1 MSNFWFNDDGFNMG
15 LQNNGESMGMFDD
28 LDQAPLQHPATPNQQ
43 LQQQQQSQ
51 QPSQQV
57 DGLFGQQDYQQFG
70 GYAQKQSQPPLDAKS
85 QQMYMRQDDNMSI
98 PLHMP
103 TQAPAQHT
111 PGQQHTNLDRAKQEQ
126 LQKMRQQIVQQ
137 HMLQKQL
144 QNQNQQSQQSQ
155 TQQFQQQYQQQQ
167 QQQQQSLQYQ
177 LPQVQPLQLQAG
189 ATSGSMM
196 GHSGPQVP
204 PAHQGIQGPG
214 PQGPQG
220 QAQIAASA
228 MLPAAMGADTNT
240 PSASSQYGGPG
251 LGQDKTMPMAPGQ
264 AQLKLSHTQMAQLQ
278 HELFQMTLNDFMSR
292 RGTPITQTPVVNNKR
307 INLLVLHI
315 LTRKIGGASVV
326 LKHLQMLSQ
335 PSLQVTDWTTV
346 CQKLGLFDGI
356 DILSNLAAKL
366 QIEKQ
371 LGTCYLQNILPYE
384 QHTLTEEG
392 QKDIQARRVQFQRQ
406 LALRLQQ
413 NQQRLAAAV
422 PGQSPQL
429 EQNQTQQAPGQQGL
443 MQNAHQR
450 PMDSTNSPNPNQ
462 KLGQFQSPNAPS
474 QSPRAG
480 YMATPGALNQ
490 ASPATSVTNLQR
502 KASQPNGSNH
512 TSPAVNSPYMQQQ
525 QISRSGS
532 VNRRQSSINLQQ
544 FGQRHESSVTPQT
557 QEPDVPSGDPN
568 TIKKYVPIKK
578 AGDTFGGLS
587 MKTISDL
594 GDEIE
599 LTKPVYL
606 FAPELGSLNI
616 HALTMSLRNYSENNP
631 GEAFSALNTLLVTT
645 TDSNFTFKVSDAPE
659 LLDTLV
665 SLGSKILG
673 QVTNSR
679 KPESDNIN
687 FDFDTKS
694 DIDSVFAKYV
704 NKNSMNGED
713 IVLVVDSLTAEVVED
728 EDSDMEMDEIFSP
741 QVTTT
746 ELVASHVE
754 DERITLCTI
763 PDFLTALQKFR
774 EENKYHFSKTQTKS
788 ATDQQVFLVDMLITV
803 TMTLRNLSFT
813 DGTRGVMSSHKGLK
827 SLIFGVVKGVAVQ
840 PESFQFE
847 RKKLCVLKD
856 CLLILDRI
864 AFQMEL
870 DSLEEAFLAFLLVT
884 SFGPK
889 LDSDESDSS
898 LKFAFPIAPFETYTY
913 LPYGIDVFTKLLV
926 REPRNRAYLQ
936 AILTGTLNIIN
947 SSSHPSSASVTISP
961 KDHHETK
968 KLLKAYLGG
977 NEEKAK
983 LGILLT
989 RAFKFLISGI
999 PCSVSGVEYTR
1010 FVFQRSST
1018 VLQTLFGV
1026 KLLIDLIP
1034 MEEVNGNLT
1043 LLTTHWLSSN
1053 VQKLFFNFIKNT
1065 FSLITESVKFAQ
1077 TTNEHRIL
1085 SYVAIKTLILIN
1097 SLLANA
1103 VTLKSAISE
1112 GELSEE
1118 KTADIED
1125 HLAKFKD
1132 LYRVQ
1137 PEGEFVLN
1145 TLLASSID
1153 PDVAQE
1159 VVRLHG
1165 LLGKLR

>member
-1 MSNFWFNDDGFNMG
+1 MSNFWFNDDGLNMG
-15 LQNNGESMGMFDD
+15 FQNNGEPLGMFDD
-28 LDQAPLQHPATPNQQ
+28 LDQPLQHMATPSQN
-43 LQQQQQSQ
+43 LQQQQASQ
-51 QPSQQV
+51 QPPQQME
-57 DGLFGQQDYQQFG
+57 GLFGQQDYQQFG
-70 GYAQKQSQPPLDAKS
+70 GYPPKQPLALVDEKG
-85 QQMYMRQDDNMSI
+85 QQMYVRQDNGMG
-98 PLHMP
+98 MP
-103 TQAPAQHT
+103 QHISPQALAQQT
-111 PGQQHTNLDRAKQEQ
+111 PSQQHASLDRAKQEQ

-137 HMLQKQL
+137 HMLQKQQ
-144 QNQNQQSQQSQ
+144 QNQQTLQQQQHQFQPQYPQQLQQSQQ
-155 TQQFQQQYQQQQ
+155 
-167 QQQQQSLQYQ
+167 QYQ
-177 LPQVQPLQLQAG
+177 LPKVPQLQAQQG
-189 ATSGSMM
+189 ATPASMM
-196 GHSGPQVP
+196 QGLSGTP
-204 PAHQGIQGPG
+204 GGGPHG
-214 PQGPQG
+214 TQRQSVG
-220 QAQIAASA
+220 SA
-228 MLPAAMGADTNT
+228 MLLSAMGTEAPT
-240 PSASSQYGGPG
+240 PSAGGQYGGTG
-251 LGQDKTMPMAPGQ
+251 LSQETNVLMAQGQGGLP
-264 AQLKLSHTQMAQLQ
+264 KLSQTQMAQLQ

-292 RGTPITQTPVVNNKR
+292 RGTPITQTPIINNKR

-315 LTRKIGGASVV
+315 LTRKIGGAAVV
-326 LKHLQMLSQ
+326 LKNLQMLSL
-335 PSLQVTDWTTV
+335 PSLQVTDWTSV

-356 DILSNLAAKL
+356 DILSNLAAKQ

-392 QKDIQARRVQFQRQ
+392 QKDIQARRMQFQRQ
-406 LALRLQQ
+406 LAMRLQ
-413 NQQRLAAAV
+413 
-422 PGQSPQL
+422 
-429 EQNQTQQAPGQQGL
+429 QTQQAQGEAVASQSPQVQSSQMPPAPGKLGL
-443 MQNAHQR
+443 MQNAQQR
-450 PMDSTNSPNPNQ
+450 PIESSMSPNPNQ
-462 KLGQFQSPNAPS
+462 KLAQFQSPNMPS
-474 QSPRAG
+474 QSPRTG
-480 YMATPGALNQ
+480 YMGTPGAVNQ
-490 ASPATSVTNLQR
+490 ASPAASTSNLQR
-502 KASQPNGSNH
+502 KASQTNVSNH

-532 VNRRQSSINLQQ
+532 VNRRQSSNNWQQ
-544 FGQRHESSVTPQT
+544 FGQRPDSSTTPQT
-557 QEPDVPSGDPN
+557 QEPDVPAGEPN
-568 TIKKYVPIKK
+568 TIKKYVPIRN
-578 AGDTFGGLS
+578 AGETFGKLS
-587 MKTISDL
+587 AKTISDL

-616 HALTMSLRNYSENNP
+616 HPLTMSLRSYSQNNP

-665 SLGSKILG
+665 DLGSKILA
-673 QVTNSR
+673 QVTNSTL
-679 KPESDNIN
+679 PQSDYI
-687 FDFDTKS
+687 DISYDTKS

-704 NKNSMNGED
+704 NKKTMNGED

-728 EDSDMEMDEIFSP
+728 DDSDMEMDEIFSP
-741 QVTTT
+741 EAITT
-746 ELVASHVE
+746 ELEATPVE
-754 DERITLCTI
+754 DEDISVCSI
-763 PDFLTALQKFR
+763 PDFMTALHKFR

-788 ATDQQVFLVDMLITV
+788 STDERIFLVDMLITV

-813 DGTRGVMSSHKGLK
+813 DGTRGIMSSHKGLK
-827 SLIFGVVKGVAVQ
+827 TLIFSVVKGVATQ
-840 PESFQFE
+840 PDSFRFE

-889 LDSDESDSS
+889 LDSEEADPGSKYSLSS
-898 LKFAFPIAPFETYTY
+898 APFETYTY

-926 REPRNRAYLQ
+926 REPKNRAYLQ
-936 AILTGTLNIIN
+936 AVLTGTLNIMN
-947 SSSHPSSASVTISP
+947 TSSHPSSSSVTISP

-968 KLLKAYLGG
+968 KLFKAYFGG
-977 NEEKAK
+977 NEEAAK
-983 LGILLT
+983 LGVLLT

-999 PCSVSGVEYTR
+999 PSSVSGVEFTR
-1010 FVFQRSST
+1010 FVFLRSST
-1018 VLQTLFGV
+1018 VLQALIGI

-1034 MEEVNGNLT
+1034 MEEVNANLT
-1043 LLTTHWLSSN
+1043 LLTTYWLSGN

-1065 FSLITESVKFAQ
+1065 FSLIMESVKFSR

-1085 SYVAIKTLILIN
+1085 SYVSIKTLIVIN

-1103 VTLKSAISE
+1103 AILKLAIDE
-1112 GELSEE
+1112 GELSTT
-1118 KTADIED
+1118 KASDIED

-1165 LLGKLR
+1165 LLSKLR